1 MNFPM
6 DALHRKALA
15 LAAML
20 QAGRIVD
27 NIARH
32 GRCDIED
39 LSPLVDSILARES
52 DNMLQIYGSL
62 NRLAVGLHLVQ
73 ELLSG
78 HKAELARRLMRYTAG
93 MITLEKKLARDQPM
107 LERLAEEMQRI
118 RRQAEYFGQ
127 STHENVLASLAALY
141 GETLSTLRPRIIVHG
156 KAEHL
161 RQKSNTNMIRVAL
174 LAGIRAAHLW
184 RHAGGH
190 PLFLIFRR
198 RALLRAC
205 NELLEHRDQA

>member
-1 MNFPM
+1 M
-6 DALHRKALA
+6 DALHRRTIA

-32 GRCDIED
+32 GRCDLED
-39 LSPLVDSILARES
+39 LTPLVDSIFARES
-52 DNMLQIYGSL
+52 DNILQIYGAL
-62 NRLAVGLHLVQ
+62 DRLAVGLHLVQ
-73 ELLSG
+73 KLLSG
-78 HKAELARRLMRYTAG
+78 QEAQLAKRLMRYTAG
-93 MITLEKKLARDQPM
+93 MITLEKKLAKDRPM
-107 LERLAEEMQRI
+107 LEHLAEQMQRI
-118 RRQAEYFGQ
+118 RRQADYFGQ
-127 STHENVLASLAALY
+127 TTHENVLASLAALY

-161 RQKSNTNMIRVAL
+161 HQKSNTNKIRVAL

-190 PLFLIFRR
+190 SLFLIFRR

-205 NELLEHRDQA
+205 NELLERRERA